1 MGKTLML
8 TGATGFVGSR
18 FAVLNAGKYE
28 FKTIPWQQLSD
39 PVPDLAG
46 VDIIVHLAALNHRM
60 DKVPDED
67 YMKSNFELTKL
78 LAEKAKSDGV
88 GHFVFLST
96 VKVYG
101 EANIE
106 GKPFTEIDT
115 CNPQD
120 AYGQSKLNAENALTS
135 LKSESF
141 KVSIIRSPL
150 VYGPGVKGNMLR
162 LIKLA
167 KSPFPLGFK
176 GIENNRTMVFVDNL
190 VALIDRIIEQG
201 QPGVFL
207 AADDQPVSTSDAVIM
222 LREALNKRANIFQM
236 PGILLSLMGLVAP
249 KLKTRLFDSLIFDND
264 DTKKRLNF
272 RNPYTTQEGFRL
284 MLADRPNQSG

>member
-1 MGKTLML
+1 M
-8 TGATGFVGSR
+8 
-18 FAVLNAGKYE
+18 NAGKYQIE
-28 FKTIPWQQLSD
+28 TIQWQQLADSL
-39 PVPDLAG
+39 PDLVG
-46 VDIIVHLAALNHRM
+46 VDIIVHMAALNHRM

-101 EANIE
+101 EVNIN
-106 GKPFTEIDT
+106 GRPFTETDT
-115 CNPQD
+115 CKPQD

-135 LKSESF
+135 LESASF

-150 VYGPGVKGNMLR
+150 VYGPGVKGNMQR

-167 KSPFPLGFK
+167 KSPFPLGLK
-176 GIENNRTMVFVDNL
+176 GIDNKRTMVFVDNL
-190 VALIDRIIEQG
+190 IALIDRIIEKSQA
-201 QPGVFL
+201 GVFL

-222 LREALNKRANIFQM
+222 LRKTLMKRVNVFRI
-236 PGILLSLMGLVAP
+236 PRILLSLIGIVAP
-249 KLKTRLFDSLIFDND
+249 KLTTRLFGSLLFNND

-272 RNPYTTQEGFRL
+272 HNPYSTEEGFRL
-284 MLADRPNQSG
+284 MITDCSN